1 MKKEKL
7 LLPRT
12 FEDRNGKYPKHKG
25 KPKLSYSQHTSWKDP
40 EYNAD
45 YIVQYFSGIVLPDG
59 IWALFGGEVGTYI
72 EYKANDLEMPVF
84 TMLSADDANFLDTLD
99 YPQNCTYED
108 EICVDMGDFVIE
120 GYTDRT
126 ELVDKKDKK
135 VGIRDYKTGNLDKK
149 TEFYESDE
157 YAQTTLYCDQ
167 KVQEGFEIEYS
178 EVVLLGRKG
187 NNMTTKNGF
196 QRIRLSGD
204 LTKID
209 TPYSKERADKIKE
222 DMKKSAQDISK
233 LYKTY
238 LKYFG

>member
-1 MKKEKL
+1 MENTEL
-7 LLPRT
+7 VLPRI
-12 FEDRNGKYPKHKG
+12 FEGRSKKYKQHKG

-45 YIVQYFSGIVLPDG
+45 YIVQYFSGIKLPDG
-59 IWALFGGEVGTYI
+59 IWAKFGGEVGTYI
-72 EYKANDLEMPVF
+72 ECKAQNLEMPEF
-84 TMLSADDANFLDTLD
+84 EMLSEDDKAFLDTLD
-99 YPQNCTYED
+99 YPAKCTYED

-126 ELVDKKDKK
+126 QVVKPKKI
-135 VGIRDYKTGNLDKK
+135 GIRDYKTGNLDKK
-149 TEFYESDE
+149 KEFYESDE

-167 KVQEGFEIEYS
+167 KVQEGNEIAYS

-196 QRIRLSGD
+196 QAIRLSGEF
-204 LTKID
+204 TQID

-222 DMKKSAQDISK
+222 DMKKSAQEISD
-233 LYKTY
+233 LYKIY
-238 LKYFG
+238 LKYFK